1 MASGCGR
8 MWANQGAAQRRGNH
22 HAAQFRHPAA
32 RGGGDRAGQSRRPLL
47 ATPTD
52 TQGWVDA
59 DVLLARYEAG
69 KESGAPFPVDLTQA
83 LLRVPP
89 EQRARVVEATG
100 GAWPRITDTLRIEWH
115 SRGSETLKADGSPQW
130 VWWHPEIQAE
140 PMEAPS
146 ATQPALIPSGP
157 LRYNDGVDAHALVC
171 AELGLAHPASTL
183 PLTAANLGL
192 MNVAASDDAE
202 HRAAAILRVLATH
215 PGAWRSGNGPI
226 AGPGHGGQAGRVRAQ
241 AVEVFAAAIPGRV
254 DAAAV
259 AQAFAACAPAIVLTR
274 WAESFADAA
283 TLAPAAVIAV
293 LGGLLPR
300 LDPKARGI
308 GALLTVLLDESLRHA
323 RPVADADRS
332 WLAGFAGGSA
342 AAKAAKALLALGTP

>member
-1 MASGCGR
+1 MLPSFVTRLREVAGIVQGR
-8 MWANQGAAQRRGNH
+8 A
-22 HAAQFRHPAA
+22 
-32 RGGGDRAGQSRRPLL
+32 SRRPLL

-215 PGAWRSGNGPI
+215 PGAWRSETAQLLALGM
-226 AGPGHGGQAGRVRAQ
+226 AAKQAGVRAQ
-241 AVEVFAAAIPGRV
+241 AVEVFAAAIPPRGRGGRGAGFCRLRARHRSDALGGV
-254 DAAAV
+254 LRGRRDARARRRHRGAGRPAAAPGPQGARHRRAADGV
-259 AQAFAACAPAIVLTR
+259 A
-274 WAESFADAA
+274 
-283 TLAPAAVIAV
+283 
-293 LGGLLPR
+293 G
-300 LDPKARGI
+300 
-308 GALLTVLLDESLRHA
+308 
-323 RPVADADRS
+323 
-332 WLAGFAGGSA
+332 
-342 AAKAAKALLALGTP
+342 

>member
-1 MASGCGR
+1 MAATIAPLAKRARHLAERDEQHYAAALLLAAHDPASAFLPRKFWQNTRSRQVDGEWVRENG
-8 MWANQGAAQRRGNH
+8 ANQALPSAEETTMLPSFVTRLREVAGIVQG
-22 HAAQFRHPAA
+22 
-32 RGGGDRAGQSRRPLL
+32 RASRRPLL

-215 PGAWRSGNGPI
+215 PGAWRSETAQLLALGM
-226 AGPGHGGQAGRVRAQ
+226 AAKQAGVRAQ

-259 AQAFAACAPAIVLTR
+259 AQA
-274 WAESFADAA
+274 
-283 TLAPAAVIAV
+283 
-293 LGGLLPR
+293 LP
-300 LDPKARGI
+300 P
-308 GALLTVLLDESLRHA
+308 A
-323 RPVADADRS
+323 RPPS
-332 WLAGFAGGSA
+332 F
-342 AAKAAKALLALGTP
+342 